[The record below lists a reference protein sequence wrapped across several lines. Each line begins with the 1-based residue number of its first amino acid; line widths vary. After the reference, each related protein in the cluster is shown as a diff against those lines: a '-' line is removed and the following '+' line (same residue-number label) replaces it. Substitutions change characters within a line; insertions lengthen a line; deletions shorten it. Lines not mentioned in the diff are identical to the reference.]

1 MFIRIPKNIRHR
13 VYNSV
18 MGYIT
23 TVNVNGTKQWLC
35 VLISGP
41 VCLQDSL
48 LRPGFYVDERSSQR
62 IRVETELWR
71 NSPNVE
77 RRVYH

>member
-1 MFIRIPKNIRHR
+1 MFIRIPKDICQR
-13 VYNSV
+13 VHTFV

-41 VCLQDSL
+41 VCLQDSF

-62 IRVETELWR
+62 IRVET
-71 NSPNVE
+71 
-77 RRVYH
+77 